1 MKSQF
6 LLRYIKE
13 KATDLHLLYTKEKR
27 NIHKVFTLN
36 YNRKKP
42 EYDGTMKSACTP
54 KPLKKPGEEPF
65 VGISENGLHRTA

>member
-27 NIHKVFTLN
+27 NNHKVFTLN
-36 YNRKKP
+36 YNRK
-42 EYDGTMKSACTP
+42 
-54 KPLKKPGEEPF
+54 EP
-65 VGISENGLHRTA
+65 

>member
-1 MKSQF
+1 MKSKF

-27 NIHKVFTLN
+27 NNHKVFTLN
-36 YNRKKP
+36 YNRKEP
-42 EYDGTMKSACTP
+42 EYDGTMKSSYTP
-54 KPLKKPGEEPF
+54 EVMKKSGEEPF

>member
-1 MKSQF
+1 MKSKF

-36 YNRKKP
+36 YTNFK
-42 EYDGTMKSACTP
+42 
-54 KPLKKPGEEPF
+54 
-65 VGISENGLHRTA
+65 

>member
-1 MKSQF
+1 MKGKF

-36 YNRKKP
+36 YNRKEP
-42 EYDGTMKSACTP
+42 EYDGTMKLAYTP
-54 KPLKKPGEEPF
+54 KAVKKPGEEPF
-65 VGISENGLHRTA
+65 VDVSENSLHRTA